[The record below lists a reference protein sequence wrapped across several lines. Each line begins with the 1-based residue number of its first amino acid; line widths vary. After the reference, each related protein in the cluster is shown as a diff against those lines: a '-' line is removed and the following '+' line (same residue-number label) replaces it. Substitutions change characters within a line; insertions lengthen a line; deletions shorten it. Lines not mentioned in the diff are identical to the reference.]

1 MFMQTYL
8 RLTMKRGLDMVQL
21 RKVLRKNIYKRK
33 KDQSISSPFKEDL
46 SGSGMRDLHH
56 V

>member
-33 KDQSISSPFKEDL
+33 KDQSIASPFKEDL
-46 SGSGMRDLHH
+46 SGSGMQDLYR